1 MQYAPTRVHEKFGG
15 FHISSHGYTKNA
27 PDFIF
32 PNRDTPKP
40 YPVLDLNPSARI
52 VSGRMLLRPTRVH
65 EKFGGF
71 WIQTVGEVFFGA
83 YAFAPLHGYVQNL
96 AVFIFPHTDTSKTHL
111 ISPFPIR
118 IRPKP
123 TRFHISAH
131 GYAKNAPDFILSNK
145 DTPKS
150 RPVLHPNR
158 QRGVFGGVCN
168 TPLHGYMQNPSGFIF
183 PHTDTPKTHLFLPS
197 PIKIHP
203 KPTRFYTQI
212 LGVGHFRGVC
222 NTPLHGYVQNLSG
235 FIFPAS
241 EYVKNAPDFTFPD
254 KDTPKNPSGFT
265 PKPSA
270 RDISGRMLLRPYT
283 GTPKSRPILGANPL
297 SRFFSGRMQY
307 TPTRVRAKFGGFHI
321 SAHIP
326 AKNAPDFTFPNKDT
340 PKTRPVLDPNPR
352 RETFGGVCNT
362 PLHGYVQ
369 NLTGF
374 TFPHPDTPKTHLIS
388 PSPIRIP
395 PKPARFYTQTVSEG
409 HSGAYAIHPYTDT
422 CKIWRVLGANPCRG
436 TFRGVCNTPLHG
448 YMKNIAGFRPKPPAM
463 LFQGRM
469 QYAPTRIRAKFDGFW
484 A

>member
-1 MQYAPTRVHEKFGG
+1 
-15 FHISSHGYTKNA
+15 
-27 PDFIF
+27 
-32 PNRDTPKP
+32 
-40 YPVLDLNPSARI
+40 
-52 VSGRMLLRPTRVH
+52 
-65 EKFGGF
+65 
-71 WIQTVGEVFFGA
+71 
-83 YAFAPLHGYVQNL
+83 
-96 AVFIFPHTDTSKTHL
+96 
-111 ISPFPIR
+111 
-118 IRPKP
+118 
-123 TRFHISAH
+123 
-131 GYAKNAPDFILSNK
+131 
-145 DTPKS
+145 
-150 RPVLHPNR
+150 
-158 QRGVFGGVCN
+158 
-168 TPLHGYMQNPSGFIF
+168 MQNPSGFIF